1 MQDMVTVKILGMT
14 WVSTY
19 RRVTLE
25 GLDSFFLRH
34 WEVTAHKGGRVRL
47 RKSTA

>member
-25 GLDSFFLRH
+25 GGIFFSG
-34 WEVTAHKGGRVRL
+34 TGK
-47 RKSTA
+47 